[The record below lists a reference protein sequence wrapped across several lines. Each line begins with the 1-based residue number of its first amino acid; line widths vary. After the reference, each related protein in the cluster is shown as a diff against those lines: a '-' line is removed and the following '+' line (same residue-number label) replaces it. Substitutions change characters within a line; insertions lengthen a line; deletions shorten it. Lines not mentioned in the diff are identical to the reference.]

1 MLRKARSRRFR
12 KPEPIGPILKSII
25 QNLGLEKGLLQ
36 QKVIFSWPEVVGK
49 EIAQKTT
56 PLRVR
61 GSKLFV
67 EVESSSW
74 MNHLVYLKPE
84 ILSKLN
90 INCKKQNVRLIQD
103 IIFRAKRYEE

>member
-1 MLRKARSRRFR
+1 MLRWERSRGSRR
-12 KPEPIGPILKSII
+12 KPERIGPLLTSVI
-25 QNLGLEKGLLQ
+25 QKLGLEKGLLQ
-36 QKVIFSWPEVVGK
+36 HRVILSWSEAVGK

-67 EVESSSW
+67 EVENSSW
-74 MNHLVYLKPE
+74 MNYLHYLKPE

-90 INCKKQNVRLIQD
+90 AKCKTRNEKLIKD
-103 IIFRAKRYEE
+103 IIYRAKS

>member
-1 MLRKARSRRFR
+1 MRRARSRGSR
-12 KPEPIGPILKSII
+12 KPEPVGPILKSVI

-36 QKVIFSWPEVVGK
+36 QRVIFSWPDVVGK

-56 PLRVR
+56 PLRIR

-74 MNHLVYLKPE
+74 MNHLLYLKPI

-90 INCKKQNVRLIQD
+90 AKNQIKKERLIQD
-103 IIFRAKRYEE
+103 IIFRAKREV